1 MKRILFYTDTPSYGG
16 AEKQMEL
23 LAKHLRHFG
32 YSVSLACGAYSV
44 LKRRKAELEKAYEH
58 TYLLPTIHKHDP
70 RHYTKLK
77 KLLSAKG
84 GSAFGGKI
92 GDFDLIHIHL
102 WNPGSCRYAFW
113 AAKHAGI
120 PIVTTEHD
128 PFELGGLK
136 HKIKKMCLA
145 KSNQMIA
152 ISLDNYRHLSEY
164 GEDIKN
170 RLNLIHNGIE
180 ANRFLDNHD
189 KASLPVQKG
198 DLVITCIAELHKR
211 KGQKYLLQ
219 AFKKLQIEFPT
230 LHLVL
235 VGTGPAEKE
244 LKEKYGDIPNVHF
257 LGWREDVPQILRAS
271 DIFVLPSLREAF
283 GLVLLEA
290 MASGVIVV
298 ATDNGGTKD
307 IIEHGKSGYLI
318 PPANSERL
326 VETIRTILTNP
337 DQKLDIEK
345 TALERV
351 KTHFTAKVMAEKT
364 AIIYDKVSSAS
375 LKSQGLL

>member
-1 MKRILFYTDTPSYGG
+1 MKKILFYTDTPNYGG

-23 LAKHLRHFG
+23 LAKHLKLFG
-32 YSVSLACGAYSV
+32 CSVSLACGAYSV
-44 LKRRKAELEKAYEH
+44 LKRRKSELQKVYEH

-70 RHYTKLK
+70 RHYTQLK
-77 KLLSAKG
+77 KLLKTG
-84 GSAFGGKI
+84 E
-92 GDFDLIHIHL
+92 FDLIHIHL

-113 AAKHAGI
+113 AAQHAKI

-145 KSNQMIA
+145 KSDQMIA
-152 ISLDNYRHLSEY
+152 ISMDNFRHLSDY
-164 GEDIKN
+164 GDNVKN

-180 ANRFLDNHD
+180 ADRFFDNHD

-211 KGQKYLLQ
+211 KGHRHLLQ
-219 AFKKLQIEFPT
+219 AFKRLQAEFPT
-230 LHLVL
+230 LHLML
-235 VGTGPAEKE
+235 VGAGSEEKE

-257 LGWREDVPQILRAS
+257 LGWREDIPQILKAS
-271 DIFVLPSLREAF
+271 DVFVLPSLREAF
-283 GLVLLEA
+283 GLVILEA
-290 MASGVIVV
+290 MASGVIAV
-298 ATDNGGTKD
+298 ATDNGGAKD
-307 IIEHGKSGYLI
+307 IIEDGKSGYLV

-326 VETIRTILTNP
+326 TEAIRTILTNP
-337 DQKLDIEK
+337 DQKRDIEK

-351 KTHFTAKVMAEKT
+351 STHFTAKVMAKKT
-364 AIIYDKVSSAS
+364 AKVYG
-375 LKSQGLL
+375 KSEL

>member
-1 MKRILFYTDTPSYGG
+1 MKKILFYTDTPNYGG

-23 LAKHLRHFG
+23 LAKHLRPFG
-32 YSVSLACGAYSV
+32 YSVSLACGAYSKI
-44 LKRRKAELEKAYEH
+44 LKNVKKCEKIFERV
-58 TYLLPTIHKHDP
+58 YLLPTIHKHDP

-77 KLLSAKG
+77 KLLKT
-84 GSAFGGKI
+84 

-136 HKIKKMCLA
+136 HKVKRMCLA
-145 KSNQMIA
+145 KSDQMIA

-164 GEDIKN
+164 GEDVKN
-170 RLNLIHNGIE
+170 RLSLIHNGIE
-180 ANRFLDNHD
+180 VDRFLDNHD
-189 KASLPVQKG
+189 KASLNVQKG

-219 AFKKLQIEFPT
+219 AFKKLQVEFPT
-230 LHLVL
+230 LHLMM

-257 LGWREDVPQILRAS
+257 LGWRDDISQILRAS

-283 GLVLLEA
+283 GLVVVEA
-290 MASGVIVV
+290 MASGVIAV

-307 IIEHGKSGYLI
+307 IIEHGKSGYLV

-326 VETIRTILTNP
+326 VEVIRTILTNP
-337 DQKLDIEK
+337 DQKRDIEK

-351 KTHFTAKVMAEKT
+351 QTHFTAEVMASKT
-364 AIIYDKVSSAS
+364 AIIYSKLTSN
-375 LKSQGLL
+375 

>member
-77 KLLSAKG
+77 KLLKT
-84 GSAFGGKI
+84 

-113 AAKHAGI
+113 AAQHAKI

-145 KSNQMIA
+145 KSDQMIA

-164 GEDIKN
+164 GENVKN
-170 RLNLIHNGIE
+170 RLSLINNGIE
-180 ANRFLDNHD
+180 VDRFLDNHD

-219 AFKKLQIEFPT
+219 AFKKLQAEFPT

-235 VGTGPAEKE
+235 VGTGPTEKE

-283 GLVLLEA
+283 GLVILEA
-290 MASGVIVV
+290 MASGVIAV
-298 ATDNGGTKD
+298 AADNGGAKD
-307 IIEHGKSGYLI
+307 IIEHGKSGYLV

-326 VETIRTILTNP
+326 IEVIRIILTNP
-337 DQKLDIEK
+337 DQKRDIEK
-345 TALERV
+345 SALERV
-351 KTHFTAKVMAEKT
+351 KTHFTADVMAEKT
-364 AIIYDKVSSAS
+364 AEVYGKLSDLDLHDELINMMPI
-375 LKSQGLL
+375 

>member
-1 MKRILFYTDTPSYGG
+1 MKKVLFYTDTPSYGG

-23 LAKHLRHFG
+23 LAKHLKPFG
-32 YSVSLACGAYSV
+32 YSVSLAYGAYSV
-44 LKRRKAELEKAYEH
+44 LKRRKAELKKAYEH

-77 KLLSAKG
+77 KLLKT
-84 GSAFGGKI
+84 

-113 AAKHAGI
+113 ATKHAGV

-128 PFELGGLK
+128 PFELGGMK

-164 GEDIKN
+164 GEDVKN
-170 RLNLIHNGIE
+170 RLNLISNGIE
-180 ANRFLDNHD
+180 VDKFLDNHD
-189 KASLPVQKG
+189 KASLPARTYPFGTGGSVQKG

-219 AFKKLQIEFPT
+219 AFRKLQAEFPT
-230 LHLVL
+230 IHLMI

-257 LGWREDVPQILRAS
+257 LGWREDIPQILKAS

-283 GLVLLEA
+283 GLVILEA
-290 MASGVIVV
+290 MASGVIAV
-298 ATDNGGTKD
+298 ATDNGGTTD

-326 VETIRTILTNP
+326 VEIIRTILTNP
-337 DQKLDIEK
+337 NQKRDIEK

-351 KTHFTAKVMAEKT
+351 KTHFTAEVMAKKT
-364 AIIYDKVSSAS
+364 AEVYSNLISN
-375 LKSQGLL
+375 